1 MKLKRVRYKNFKL
14 LRDVEINFSTD
25 SEKKLTVIRADNGT
39 GKTTALN
46 GLIWG
51 LYGSRVITEKLY
63 PINLFEVGHTRF
75 EISVEIDFSTDN
87 VVTKDQRRAV
97 SERSYRLIRSCTE
110 KVSSDKSVSRT
121 SDKYSLYELTDEG
134 YRPIENQSERDNII
148 ERSLPEHLKD
158 IYFTDGDKALTFIE
172 SSATKSEKRSRVKR
186 AIESLLSMKE
196 LDSIIK
202 NLKAVKLAY
211 ARKIDNNNYSEKL
224 IEAETRLG
232 DLEDF
237 LSDSDSEISD
247 FEEEYQKCENDI
259 ISYKKKIEEQLRLGN
274 KEALSQEIISLRNK
288 VKRDQ
293 NLKDNSVRNLCSLLN
308 DSDISASLI
317 YESLTPAIKLL
328 EEKDRRDSFPKQ
340 FIPVLKDVLNR
351 DKCLCGSDISNNT
364 EVGRKNRSSMLGVID
379 SCQEVDLLNAKAMNL
394 FYAGDKYTP
403 RGKGWLES
411 FGNSTEQYFGS
422 DKNIRESK
430 VTLQKKQAIVDAL
443 KDDELIILRTNERI
457 VTAKAREISGELAVL
472 KDERN
477 RSKQR
482 IPGLKKEV
490 EVNSNRVGK
499 NNTSGGKHA
508 LTSETLKVFE
518 GVFERIK
525 TTELKKVSSEM
536 NNIFMSMIA
545 SGDVFD
551 GAGVIQSCEL
561 TDQFDIKVYGPHR
574 QSLDPDTELNGASRR
589 AISLSFILAL
599 TKVSNVVA
607 ANVIDTPLGMTSGL
621 VKSSILRN
629 LVEQGSQIIMF
640 LTFDEI
646 KGVEDLIDK
655 YAGKVV
661 TLTFSGHYP
670 MMLKNKQLNE
680 RETTICDCS
689 HRQCC
694 KICERLD
701 QVNLEFRN

>member
-63 PINLFEVGHTRF
+63 PINLFEEGLTSF
-75 EISVEIDFSTDN
+75 DISVEIDFSTDN
-87 VVTKDQRRAV
+87 VVTKAERRAV
-97 SERSYRLIRSCTE
+97 SEKSYRLVRSCTE

-121 SDKYSLYELTDEG
+121 SDKYDLYELTDEG
-134 YRPIENQSERDNII
+134 YRPIKNPSEIDNII

-172 SSATKSEKRSRVKR
+172 SSATTSEKRSRVKR

-196 LDSIIK
+196 LDSMIK

-211 ARKIDNNNYSEKL
+211 ARKIDNNDYAEKL
-224 IEAETRLG
+224 IKAETRLG
-232 DLEDF
+232 DLEDW
-237 LSDSDSEISD
+237 LSDSDSEIIGL
-247 FEEEYQKCENDI
+247 EVEYQKCEVDI
-259 ISYKKKIEEQLRLGN
+259 ASYKKKIEEQLKLGN
-274 KEALSQEIISLRNK
+274 KEALAKELVNLANK
-288 VKRDQ
+288 IKRDQ
-293 NLKDNSVRNLCSLLN
+293 DLKNNGVRSLCSLLN
-308 DSDISASLI
+308 SSDISASLI
-317 YESLTPAIKLL
+317 HESLTPAIKLL

-340 FIPVLKDVLNR
+340 FIPVLKDVLRR
-351 DKCLCGSDISNNT
+351 DECFCGSDISNNT
-364 EVGRKNRSSMLGVID
+364 EVGRKHRSTMLDVIE
-379 SCQEVDLLNAKAMNL
+379 SCKDVDLLNAKATNL
-394 FYAGDKYTP
+394 FYAVDKYTP
-403 RGKGWLES
+403 REKGWMALYAS
-411 FGNSTEQYFGS
+411 YTEQYFGS

-430 VTLQKKQAIVDAL
+430 VTLQQKQATVDLL
-443 KDDELIILRTNERI
+443 KDDELIMFRNNERI
-457 VTAKAREISGELAVL
+457 VAAKSREISGELAVI
-472 KDERN
+472 KDERTRN
-477 RSKQR
+477 KQR
-482 IPGLKKEV
+482 IPELKKEV
-490 EVNSNRVGK
+490 ETNSNRVGK
-499 NNTSGGKHA
+499 SNTSGGKHA
-508 LTSETLKVFE
+508 LTSEALKIFE
-518 GVFERIK
+518 GVFDRIK

-536 NNIFMSMIA
+536 NKIFMSMIA
-545 SGDVFD
+545 SGDVYD
-551 GAGVIQSCEL
+551 GAGVIKGCEL

-629 LVEQGSQIIMF
+629 LVEQGTQVIMF

-670 MMLKNKQLNE
+670 MMLKNKQLND

-694 KICERLD
+694 TVCERLD
-701 QVNLEFRN
+701 QVNLEFRH